1 MGRGDT
7 AATVASKLA
16 SAINATAGSVVTA
29 ATPNVANAGLVNLLS
44 TATGASTDYA
54 VSVSVSDSAAA
65 QYPYFLANPSFSA
78 VAGSM
83 FGGANADA
91 SYAPIYSYHAGY
103 APNGNIMSHT
113 DSVMGEWS
121 FSYDAVDRLAAAT
134 AVGDNPAWYASK
146 FGCWSYDAFGNRTE
160 EDFSTGACDN
170 SPTPQVVTSY
180 NPAHYCPAI
189 SRTDSVG

>member
-1 MGRGDT
+1 MPRLLAPGRPRTFISLFHVGYTDT
-7 AATVASKLA
+7 
-16 SAINATAGSVVTA
+16 
-29 ATPNVANAGLVNLLS
+29 
-44 TATGASTDYA
+44 
-54 VSVSVSDSAAA
+54 
-65 QYPYFLANPSFSA
+65 
-78 VAGSM
+78 
-83 FGGANADA
+83 
-91 SYAPIYSYHAGY
+91 
-103 APNGNIMSHT
+103 
-113 DSVMGEWS
+113 VMGQWS

-134 AVGDNPAWYASK
+134 AVGDNPAWYAGK

>member
-1 MGRGDT
+1 MG
-7 AATVASKLA
+7 
-16 SAINATAGSVVTA
+16 
-29 ATPNVANAGLVNLLS
+29 
-44 TATGASTDYA
+44 
-54 VSVSVSDSAAA
+54 
-65 QYPYFLANPSFSA
+65 Q
-78 VAGSM
+78 
-83 FGGANADA
+83 
-91 SYAPIYSYHAGY
+91 
-103 APNGNIMSHT
+103 
-113 DSVMGEWS
+113 WS